1 MKPNIASM
9 KSKLVAKAFSY
20 DIFPKTIN
28 IIIVTQLPN
37 SNIAPILRKPPAMNV
52 SGYWYLET
60 IKAIPNKNIAILKGK
75 GTNLYE

>member
-1 MKPNIASM
+1 MSLRQRFYYSQPSLIHVHNNFKRI
-9 KSKLVAKAFSY
+9 
-20 DIFPKTIN
+20 PKTIN

-37 SNIAPILRKPPAMNV
+37 SSRAPILRKPPAMNV

-75 GTNLYE
+75 GTNL